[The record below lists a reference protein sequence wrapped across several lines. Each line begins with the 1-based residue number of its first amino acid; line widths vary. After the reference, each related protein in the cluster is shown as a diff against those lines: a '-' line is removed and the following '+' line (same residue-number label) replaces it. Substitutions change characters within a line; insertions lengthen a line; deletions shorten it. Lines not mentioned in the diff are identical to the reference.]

1 MALSFEIS
9 LQAGFPKVIE
19 MGTCSAG
26 GTKFHAMVMELL
38 GPNLEELFEMC
49 HFKFSHKTIAM
60 LGLQLL
66 TRLEKIHSQGLVH
79 RDVKPE
85 VGVDHYEWLEH

>member
-9 LQAGFPKVIE
+9 LQAGFPKVLE
-19 MGTCSAG
+19 MGTCSE

-49 HFKFSHKTIAM
+49 HYKFSHKTIAM